1 MLCTNIPK
9 YESLSEGQKEILH
22 EDKEK
27 FNDTARKGGQIL
39 IYARAGTSDETWVPL
54 IEKAYA
60 KLYGCYAH
68 LEGGYTSKAI
78 EELTGCVPASVSAQR
93 VLIGIPSQRCCN
105 EHRHSGR

>member
-9 YESLSEGQKEILH
+9 YESLSQGAKEILH

-27 FNDTARKGGQIL
+27 FNETARKGGRIL
-39 IYARAGTSDETWVPL
+39 IYARAGSSDETWVPL

-68 LEGGYTSKAI
+68 LEGGWTSQAI
-78 EELTGCVPASVSAQR
+78 EELTGLVPRRAFPLNSCSCSICRFFLV
-93 VLIGIPSQRCCN
+93 
-105 EHRHSGR
+105 